1 MASEEARFEFPQSEK
16 LESQIEG
23 YLADNWE
30 QVLSDMERLIAVP
43 SFEELEKA
51 APGAPYGPGPRES
64 LSVALDIAQ
73 GYGFEAH
80 DVDGY
85 IGYADANGASGQ
97 QLGIIGHTDVVPAGP
112 GWHFEPYALTRKDGY
127 LLGRGTSDDKAPILL
142 ALHAAKF
149 WMDEAARQGATLPHG
164 IRILFGASEETTHVR
179 RCVLSRSA
187 STTPRSCS
195 RPMPI
200 SRLRYGESGCC
211 VGVLESARLEDGSIV
226 EIAGGTAANAV
237 PGLAHAA
244 VRLPEGAAVPVSGD
258 PRIAVSPAGDGLVK
272 IEVHGKSAHAST
284 PELGESAIAI
294 LVGFLLENGL
304 GNDGERTFLKLE
316 RDLLSVTDGSGVG
329 IQASDEHFGPL
340 TAVGGVIGMEGN
352 RITQTLDCRYPTTT
366 TAGAITQQMTKVAAQ
381 IGAEYVA
388 KQDKIPFLMN
398 PESPAV
404 SALMTAYNDVTGQDA
419 KPFVMKGGTYARL
432 FSHAVSFGP
441 QFPDEVKPA
450 WVGGMHGP
458 DEGVSEEG
466 MKRAFRVCVRA
477 IGNLLALESLA

>member
-1 MASEEARFEFPQSEK
+1 MANEEARFEFPQSDR
-16 LESQIEG
+16 LESQMEG

-85 IGYADANGASGQ
+85 IGYADANGTSGQ

-149 WMDEAARQGATLPHG
+149 WMDEAARQGAMLPHD
-164 IRILFGASEETTHVR
+164 IRIMFGASEETTMSDVAYYR
-179 RCVLSRSA
+179 QRFKDPTFLF
-187 STTPRSCS
+187 TPDADF
-195 RPMPI
+195 P
-200 SRLRYGESGCC
+200 LGYGESGCC
-211 VGVLESARLEDGSIV
+211 VGVLKSAPIEDGFIV

-237 PGLAHAA
+237 PGLAHAV
-244 VRLPEGAAVPVSGD
+244 VRLPEGAAVPVSSD
-258 PRIAVSPAGDGLVK
+258 LRIAVSPAGDGLVK

-294 LVGFLLENGL
+294 LVEFLLEKGL

-329 IQASDEHFGPL
+329 IQAFDEHFGPL

-366 TAGAITQQMTKVAAQ
+366 TADAITQQMTKVAAQ

-441 QFPDEVKPA
+441 QFPDEAKPA

-466 MKRAFRVCVRA
+466 AKRAFRVYVRA